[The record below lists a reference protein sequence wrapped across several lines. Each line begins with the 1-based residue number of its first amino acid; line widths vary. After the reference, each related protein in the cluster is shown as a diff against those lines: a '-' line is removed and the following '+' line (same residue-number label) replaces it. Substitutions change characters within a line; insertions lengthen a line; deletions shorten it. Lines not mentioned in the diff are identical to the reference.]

1 MIVGLNRAVE
11 HEGRQF
17 HVQVEDLGEAR
28 ARFEVRLHEG
38 GGILWRK
45 QIEYRDILGQG
56 LPKAD
61 QDEAIRSSME
71 KTLHTVVAAI
81 ARGKLP

>member
-11 HEGRQF
+11 HEGRKF
-17 HVQVEDLGEAR
+17 HVQVEDLGEAH
-28 ARFEVRLHEG
+28 ACFVVRLHEG
-38 GGILWRK
+38 GGILWSK
-45 QIEYRDILGQG
+45 QVPYRDILDQG

-61 QDEAIRSSME
+61 QDDAVRASME